1 MTNRAKHFV
10 ANSIVK
16 NDVLMKNMIAY
27 YLTIRSEEEMLCDT
41 IDNTLKLDTHLKSAK
56 KYFEILPPISQ
67 SDEDMAY
74 ALVSFI
80 NILFTKEQINSIN
93 NNSAVVFLT
102 ARINPIWNK

>member
-16 NDVLMKNMIAY
+16 NDVLMKNMLAY
-27 YLTIRSEEEMLCDT
+27 YLTIRSEEEMLFDT

-56 KYFEILPPISQ
+56 KYFEILPPISK

-80 NILFTKEQINSIN
+80 NVLFTKEQINSIN
-93 NNSAVVFLT
+93 NHSAVVFLT
-102 ARINPIWNK
+102 ARIKSNLE